1 MTKQEREA
9 EALRRRQEEADAI
22 RKRNEELRKK
32 HEVLNKGAEQI
43 AAREERDRE
52 RERRERE
59 RDRHRRDKDEST
71 DRPNNSSKEFLFI
84 APPFETI
91 SSLIEADEE
100 REEAAVKERYLGI
113 IKVNERLSSKKIC
126 SSMSVISR
134 RKNAKFVV

>member
-32 HEVLNKGAEQI
+32 HETLNKESEQM

-52 RERRERE
+52 RERRER
-59 RDRHRRDKDEST
+59 DRHRRDKDDQT
-71 DRPNNSSKEFLFI
+71 DRPSNSSKIFRF
-84 APPFETI
+84 
-91 SSLIEADEE
+91 SLHSPIEIIYILLEADEE

-113 IKVNERLSSKKIC
+113 IKVQTHFFY
-126 SSMSVISR
+126 VYD
-134 RKNAKFVV
+134 F